1 MNDEYID
8 KIKETKILHS
18 LLVEED
24 RTNNLF
30 KEEIRRVNKKI
41 SDNEVR
47 IFFYK

>member
-1 MNDEYID
+1 MNDEFND

-24 RTNNLF
+24 RTNNLL
-30 KEEIRRVNKKI
+30 KEEVRRVNKKI

-47 IFFYK
+47 KILYK